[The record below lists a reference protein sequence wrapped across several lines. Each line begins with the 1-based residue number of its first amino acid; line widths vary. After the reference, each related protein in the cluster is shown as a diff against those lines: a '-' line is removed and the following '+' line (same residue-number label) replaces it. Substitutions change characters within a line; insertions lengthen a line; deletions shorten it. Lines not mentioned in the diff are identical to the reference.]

1 MRYRTSQFEQERM
14 WREQERQD
22 RYEFKRQELESEL
35 QNEPTESYQE
45 PTELEMYL
53 DALSII
59 AESRRNRY

>member
-1 MRYRTSQFEQERM
+1 MKYRIPQYEQERM

-35 QNEPTESYQE
+35 QNEPIESYEE